1 MSGNKSKSNET
12 GKKQNRLETWNYA
25 QLRDTINTSNDI
37 ELLEACREEF
47 HRRLKVYHQWKHRN
61 NSRSTTNT
69 SMAANAKTSTNPFT
83 NGINSDGK
91 RSLSSANLNGNRM
104 DTCRAPDSVINS
116 FYSDMTNNYANNV
129 PMYSY
134 SNQLKTATATKNI
147 ATVKQRFFRL
157 PFDRH
162 CGQSK
167 GIWYAHFDGKW
178 IVRQMEIHPEKEPIL
193 LIAGK

>member
-1 MSGNKSKSNET
+1 MSGSKQKSNES

-61 NSRSTTNT
+61 NSRLATNT
-69 SMAANAKTSTNPFT
+69 TTAINSKVSTNPFT

-91 RSLSSANLNGNRM
+91 SNKNFNGNNG
-104 DTCRAPDSVINS
+104 RAPDSVINS
-116 FYSDMTNNYANNV
+116 FYSDLTN
-129 PMYSY
+129 YSNDAQLYQY
-134 SNQLKTATATKNI
+134 SNQTKLNTGSATKNI
-147 ATVKQRFFRL
+147 ANVKQRFFRL